1 MLMVS
6 PHDILLFCFFEQVYT
21 TTTTH
26 IMAKGKRSIT
36 FPYCRASMIRTL
48 DLDSTIGNSLLDFL
62 GFLGQNEIK
71 CFYFFILKSIVEL
84 IKC

>member
-6 PHDILLFCFFEQVYT
+6 PHDILLFCFFEQVYILLLRT
-21 TTTTH
+21 L
-26 IMAKGKRSIT
+26 AKGKRSIT

-71 CFYFFILKSIVEL
+71 CFILF
-84 IKC
+84 

>member
-6 PHDILLFCFFEQVYT
+6 PHDILLFCFFSSRFILLLRT
-21 TTTTH
+21 L
-26 IMAKGKRSIT
+26 AKGKRSIT
-36 FPYCRASMIRTL
+36 FPYCRASIRTL

>member
-6 PHDILLFCFFEQVYT
+6 PHDILLFCFFSSRFILLLRT
-21 TTTTH
+21 L
-26 IMAKGKRSIT
+26 AKGKRSIT
-36 FPYCRASMIRTL
+36 LPYCRASMIRTL

-71 CFYFFILKSIVEL
+71 CFYFIFILKSIVEL